1 MPPERK
7 SAIIGL
13 MKAIQTQEKLGSRHS
28 PLTKLVTDAVRER
41 ILAGEFPPGERLAEE
56 RLSAELGV
64 SRMPVREAL
73 RMLAAEGVVT
83 IEPRRGASV
92 TVYTEAQV
100 QELIEVRATLE
111 GLNAR
116 LAAKRHDPKQI
127 AELERILADASKM
140 NEKTDLAQ
148 IQAANERFHKAVEQI
163 AANSVLMNIVR
174 SLRDRTALIFAKQ
187 SRARV
192 RQNWDEH
199 AGIVRAVIS
208 GDAELAGLLASR
220 HVYNAAQMP
229 QPDAAARAT
238 PQEQRKARAA

>member
-1 MPPERK
+1 
-7 SAIIGL
+7 
-13 MKAIQTQEKLGSRHS
+13 
-28 PLTKLVTDAVRER
+28 
-41 ILAGEFPPGERLAEE
+41 
-56 RLSAELGV
+56 
-64 SRMPVREAL
+64 
-73 RMLAAEGVVT
+73 MLAAEGVVT

-92 TVYTEAQV
+92 TVYSDAQV

-111 GLNAR
+111 GLNAK
-116 LAAKRHDPKQI
+116 LAAKRHDPRQI
-127 AELERILADASKM
+127 AELERILADAAKM

-174 SLRDRTALIFAKQ
+174 SLRERTALIFAKQ

-229 QPDAAARAT
+229 QEEAPAKARS
-238 PQEQRKARAA
+238 RKAA

>member
-1 MPPERK
+1 MK
-7 SAIIGL
+7 SIDAEAAHPGRG
-13 MKAIQTQEKLGSRHS
+13 APAKLGSRHS
-28 PLTKLVTDAVRER
+28 PLTKLVTDAIRER
-41 ILAGEFPPGERLAEE
+41 ILAGEFAPGERLAEE
-56 RLSAELGV
+56 RLSEELGV

-73 RMLAAEGVVT
+73 RVLASEGVVT

-92 TVYTEAQV
+92 TVYSDAQV

-127 AELERILADASKM
+127 AELERILADAARIT
-140 NEKTDLAQ
+140 EKSDLAQ

-174 SLRDRTALIFAKQ
+174 SLRDRTALIFAKR

-229 QPDAAARAT
+229 EEGEKVKTARS
-238 PQEQRKARAA
+238 RGSGN